1 MTLDMEIVDHTLRWL
16 QVVFIPLAFYVGNK
30 FKGFDKRLDSV
41 ESRLTKAETD
51 LCNLPSKDSLHKIE
65 LSLSEMGGDLKAM
78 KTLVEKIDITVDR
91 RESIIMHGDKK

>member
-1 MTLDMEIVDHTLRWL
+1 MNIDMPTIEHALRWL
-16 QVVFIPLAFYVGNK
+16 QIVIYPLAFWLGKK
-30 FKGFDKRLDSV
+30 FRDFEKRLDGV

-91 RESIIMHGDKK
+91 RESILMNGDK